1 MSADGRERGWGMAAI
16 FFAAV
21 VWGTTGTAATL
32 APDVSAAAIGAA
44 AMGIG
49 GLLQA
54 AIALKGIRHSRRLL
68 AQQWRML
75 ALGALAVAVYPLAF
89 YGSMRLAGITIGT
102 VVSLGSAPLLAAL
115 IEYRLEGLRLTRRW
129 AIGAALGLG
138 GMLLLSLV
146 KGHGHAAAGASS
158 SVTTGVLLG
167 LVAGLTY
174 ALYSWCARR
183 LMQRAVPPM
192 AAMGATFGVGGLLL
206 MPVLMATGAP
216 FLASWNNALVGIY
229 MALVPMFLG
238 YVCFGYGLARVQAS
252 TATTITLFEPVVA
265 AGLAVWIVGEQLP
278 VMGWIGVGLIV
289 VCLVLMTMPAR
300 RRTQHAHSPVSAGS
314 GSPTALAADLAR
326 S

>member
-1 MSADGRERGWGMAAI
+1 MSLDARERPWGIAAI

-32 APDVSAAAIGAA
+32 APDVGAAAIGAA

-54 AIALKGIRHSRRLL
+54 AIALKGIRHARRRL
-68 AQQWRML
+68 AQQWRVL
-75 ALGALAVAVYPLAF
+75 VLGGLAVAVYPLAF
-89 YGSMRLAGITIGT
+89 YGSMRLAGVTIGT
-102 VVSLGSAPLLAAL
+102 VVSIGSAPLLAAL

-146 KGHGHAAAGASS
+146 KGHGPEAAGTSS
-158 SVTTGVLLG
+158 SVMMGVLLG

-183 LMQRAVPPM
+183 LMQRAVPPI
-192 AAMGATFGVGGLLL
+192 AAMGATFGLGGLLL
-206 MPVLMATGAP
+206 MPVLVATGAP
-216 FLASWNNALVGIY
+216 FLASWNNALVGVY

-278 VMGWIGVGLIV
+278 VTGWIGVGLIV
-289 VCLVLMTMPAR
+289 LCLVYMTMPVN
-300 RRTQHAHSPVSAGS
+300 RRTREAHSPVSGGAG
-314 GSPTALAADLAR
+314 TLAALADDPAR
-326 S
+326 P